1 MPAHSFLV
9 LTRLSVR
16 LRQMGAAE
24 WFDSLTELYNRQ
36 GVLDILRE
44 LIDRAN
50 RYKQDLCL
58 SILDIDH
65 FKSINDRHGQLTGD
79 GVIENVARIIQRNIR
94 ATDIAGRYGGDQFI
108 IILPRAKLYSAVV
121 TAERIRNTIEN
132 TEMNDPIENVLVI
145 TVSQGLSSLEQGED
159 ANSLISRAEEA
170 LHKAKENGRNRVE
183 MFQAQA

>member
-1 MPAHSFLV
+1 
-9 LTRLSVR
+9 
-16 LRQMGAAE
+16 MGATE

-36 GVLDILRE
+36 GVLDILSE
-44 LIDRAN
+44 LIGRAN

-65 FKSINDRHGQLTGD
+65 FKSINDRYGQLTGD

-108 IILPRAKLYSAVV
+108 IILPRANLYSAMV

-132 TEMNDPIENVLVI
+132 TVMKDPVENVLII

-159 ANSLISRAEEA
+159 AHSIIFRAEEA
-170 LHKAKENGRNRVE
+170 LYRAKEKGRNRVE
-183 MFQAQA
+183 I